1 MPNDS
6 AESLCTSTLRLLVS
20 PKMLKRN
27 LLRQWLEK
35 NCGVSKRSGVN
46 GGDSDFNFES
56 ADNR

>member
-1 MPNDS
+1 
-6 AESLCTSTLRLLVS
+6 
-20 PKMLKRN
+20 MLKRN